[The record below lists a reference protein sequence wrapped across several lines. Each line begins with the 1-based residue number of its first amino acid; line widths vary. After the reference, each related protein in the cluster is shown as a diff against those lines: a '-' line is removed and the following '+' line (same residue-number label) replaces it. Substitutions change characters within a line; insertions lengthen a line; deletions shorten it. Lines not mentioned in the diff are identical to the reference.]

1 MAGAVIPADELEAIL
16 ETCVRARR
24 SFGSRASFERAA
36 SLSRAR
42 AVRRRA
48 LDEFEEEEE
57 LGNATQT
64 EEDAIAA
71 GPDLNSG
78 DKGACAAG
86 ARSKPTSS
94 RPLGAPTRTRRSSG
108 PRCDED
114 DENETGVASG
124 SWYV

>member
-24 SFGSRASFERAA
+24 SFGSRVSFERAA

-86 ARSKPTSS
+86 ALPNPPSPFHTARSRRNAPFG
-94 RPLGAPTRTRRSSG
+94 GAPKI
-108 PRCDED
+108 PPP
-114 DENETGVASG
+114 
-124 SWYV
+124 